1 MPGMTGM
8 RGSRAERRRR
18 VVAAVIV
25 LAMVLAA
32 GATVLSI
39 ALG

>member
-1 MPGMTGM
+1 MTGPF
-8 RGSRAERRRR
+8 GPRAERRRR
-18 VVAAVIV
+18 IVAAVLV

-32 GATVLSI
+32 GATVLGL

>member
-1 MPGMTGM
+1 MTGP
-8 RGSRAERRRR
+8 RATRAERRRR
-18 VVAAVIV
+18 IVAAVLV

-39 ALG
+39 AFG